1 MDKKKDTNI
10 KISRWVVLTIFF
22 VASVALLT
30 YFYPRERGA
39 YYIFHEGRP
48 WAYSLLTAPFDF
60 PIYKDEAL
68 IQREQDSILLMF
80 KPIYRIDET
89 VGEKMIARFDS
100 VLAHYPSIS
109 IDAGRRKAYCDTLRN
124 IYNAGIVSAECYTA
138 LQTGQIPGIR
148 ILQNNVAKN
157 YPSHILLSPK
167 AAYERFLAAYPDTYS
182 RHILQMAELNDFLV
196 ENILPDSVTTQ
207 KVRDEYLQQIPLS
220 QGMVQ
225 AGERIVD
232 RGEIVTPEI
241 YRILKSYETVMA
253 RKTATDTQREYLTIM
268 GQVVVFSC
276 AIAFLFLFMALF
288 RHRLFRQNKVMG
300 FIMLLVVAISIAAF
314 TVTRFNFNAIFLIPF
329 AIIPIIMV
337 TFFDSRVALY
347 VHLVTI
353 IICSFASPAPLLFFF
368 LQLVVGMA
376 AIDSLNDLSKR
387 SQLFRCSII
396 VFVAYGIAYMGYMLF
411 TEGDIMKVDLTM
423 LLYLAINC
431 VVLLFAYL
439 LIYIFERTFGFLS
452 SVTLVELSDI
462 NSPLLL
468 RLSEEAPVHSSMPCR
483 SLTWLPLPPSRWV
496 PMHSWYVRVRFI
508 TI

>member
-1 MDKKKDTNI
+1 MDNKKKNNI
-10 KISRWVVLTIFF
+10 KVSRWVVLTLFF
-22 VASVALLT
+22 VVSVALLT
-30 YFYPRERGA
+30 YFYPREGRSL
-39 YYIFHEGRP
+39 YVFHEGRP
-48 WAYSLLTAPFDF
+48 WSYSLLTAPFDF
-60 PIYKDEAL
+60 PIYKDDDL
-68 IQREQDSILLMF
+68 IRREQDSILVTF
-80 KPIYRIDET
+80 KPIYRIDDT
-89 VGEKMIARFDS
+89 IGKTMVARFDS
-100 VLAHYPSIS
+100 VLMHYPAIP
-109 IDAGRRKAYCDTLRN
+109 IGAAYRKAYCDTLKS
-124 IYNAGIVSAECYTA
+124 IYDAGIVSAECYTA

-148 ILQNNVAKN
+148 VLQNNLAKN
-157 YPSHILLSPK
+157 YPTQKLLSPK
-167 AAYERFLAAYPDTYS
+167 AAYERFLDAYPDTYS
-182 RHILQMAELNDFLV
+182 RHILQSTGLNDFLV

-207 KVRDEYLQQIPLS
+207 KVRDEYLQQISLS

-241 YRILKSYETVMA
+241 YRILKSYEMVLA
-253 RKTATDTQREYLTIM
+253 KKTATDARHEYFTIA
-268 GQVVVFSC
+268 GQAVVFSC
-276 AIAFLFLFMALF
+276 AIAFLFLFLALF
-288 RHRLFRQNKVMG
+288 RHRLFRQNKVIG
-300 FIMLLVVAISIAAF
+300 FIMLLVVAVSIAAF

-347 VHLVTI
+347 VHLVTV
-353 IICSFASPAPLLFFF
+353 IICSFAAPAPLLFFF
-368 LQLVVGMA
+368 LQLIVGMA

-396 VFVAYGIAYMGYMLF
+396 VFVAYGIAYMGYTLF

-431 VVLLFAYL
+431 VLLLFTYL

-468 RLSEEAPVHSSMPCR
+468 RLSE
-483 SLTWLPLPPSRWV
+483 
-496 PMHSWYVRVRFI
+496 
-508 TI
+508 

>member
-1 MDKKKDTNI
+1 
-10 KISRWVVLTIFF
+10 
-22 VASVALLT
+22 
-30 YFYPRERGA
+30 
-39 YYIFHEGRP
+39 
-48 WAYSLLTAPFDF
+48 
-60 PIYKDEAL
+60 
-68 IQREQDSILLMF
+68 MF
-80 KPIYRIDET
+80 KPIYRIDEP

-167 AAYERFLAAYPDTYS
+167 AAYERFLAAYSDTYS

-253 RKTATDTQREYLTIM
+253 RKTATDTQREYLTIV

-276 AIAFLFLFMALF
+276 AIAFLFLFMAL
-288 RHRLFRQNKVMG
+288 
-300 FIMLLVVAISIAAF
+300 
-314 TVTRFNFNAIFLIPF
+314 
-329 AIIPIIMV
+329 
-337 TFFDSRVALY
+337 
-347 VHLVTI
+347 
-353 IICSFASPAPLLFFF
+353 
-368 LQLVVGMA
+368 
-376 AIDSLNDLSKR
+376 
-387 SQLFRCSII
+387 
-396 VFVAYGIAYMGYMLF
+396 
-411 TEGDIMKVDLTM
+411 
-423 LLYLAINC
+423 
-431 VVLLFAYL
+431 
-439 LIYIFERTFGFLS
+439 
-452 SVTLVELSDI
+452 VE
-462 NSPLLL
+462 
-468 RLSEEAPVHSSMPCR
+468 
-483 SLTWLPLPPSRWV
+483 
-496 PMHSWYVRVRFI
+496 
-508 TI
+508 